1 MEAII
6 HLILC
11 KFRYLMNK
19 NLYIRDFFYTYEMQ
33 VVYFILEIRYVK
45 IFKITYFETAF
56 YLEEY

>member
-11 KFRYLMNK
+11 KFRLMNK
-19 NLYIRDFFYTYEMQ
+19 NLHIRDFFYTYEMQ

>member
-19 NLYIRDFFYTYEMQ
+19 NLHIRDFFYEMQ

>member
-11 KFRYLMNK
+11 KFCYLMNK
-19 NLYIRDFFYTYEMQ
+19 NLHIRDFFYTYEMQ

-45 IFKITYFETAF
+45 IFKITYFETGF